1 MSQPNHIVQQVQ
13 TLPRIEP
20 QVHRIISSQGGLIQ
34 NSTGGQAK
42 PMILIAKKP
51 AVIGE
56 QQIFIPFPANGIAN
70 APIQNLQKIQMQP
83 VHTIQEHL
91 PIHELALQQPKNF
104 HPIKNPTLLVNST

>member
-1 MSQPNHIVQQVQ
+1 MKIVCRSPDKNHKKQIKIGIRVSQPNHIVQQVQ

-34 NSTGGQAK
+34 NSAGGQAK

-91 PIHELALQQPKNF
+91 QK
-104 HPIKNPTLLVNST
+104 

>member
-91 PIHELALQQPKNF
+91 PIHLPSNKVKVSILF
-104 HPIKNPTLLVNST
+104 RTLYDW

>member
-91 PIHELALQQPKNF
+91 PIYLPSNKVKVSIPF
-104 HPIKNPTLLVNST
+104 RTLYDW

>member
-1 MSQPNHIVQQVQ
+1 MRVSQPNHIVQQVQ

-20 QVHRIISSQGGLIQ
+20 QVHRIISSQGSLIQ
-34 NSTGGQAK
+34 TNSTTGGQGK

-56 QQIFIPFPANGIAN
+56 QQIFIPFPANGISN

-83 VHTIQEHL
+83 VHTIQGRL
-91 PIHELALQQPKNF
+91 SI
-104 HPIKNPTLLVNST
+104 

>member
-91 PIHELALQQPKNF
+91 PINLPSKKKSF
-104 HPIKNPTLLVNST
+104 YPISNPSRLVNLT